1 MTQSCTRPLSFDSG
15 VAYLAGDLAPE
26 VETDLEEHLL
36 GCGGCTE
43 ALARIS
49 AITESFRSMHPPVIN
64 ASRLASIRSR
74 GARIKDNPLQ
84 PGERKP
90 VTFPRDVDILLH
102 RLGGLD
108 LRAADR
114 VDIDVCVEETG
125 DVLYTE
131 QNFAFDRDSGEVLIA
146 CQQHFSVLPPNIVI
160 EVRVTDH
167 GVERSSKYAI
177 PHRFEGAGAQ

>member
-84 PGERKP
+84 PGERK
-90 VTFPRDVDILLH
+90 LANEL
-102 RLGGLD
+102 
-108 LRAADR
+108 AAEKAR
-114 VDIDVCVEETG
+114 KG
-125 DVLYTE
+125 AKDVLLDE
-131 QNFAFDRDSGEVLIA
+131 AVNILGDEVAVMKTGNGLTAHIQRA
-146 CQQHFSVLPPNIVI
+146 PVLPL
-160 EVRVTDH
+160 E
-167 GVERSSKYAI
+167 
-177 PHRFEGAGAQ
+177 